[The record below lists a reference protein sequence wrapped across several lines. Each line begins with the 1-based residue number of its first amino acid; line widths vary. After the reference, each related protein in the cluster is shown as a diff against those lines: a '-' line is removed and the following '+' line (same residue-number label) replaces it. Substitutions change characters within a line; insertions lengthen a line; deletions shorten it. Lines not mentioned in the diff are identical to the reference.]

1 VLCLPG
7 GLATAP
13 FYDDVL
19 AEPALAASGVRAI
32 ATTLPGFG
40 RVPFPPVSMPVSRHR
55 PVTETRRVPI
65 PAELVIIL
73 RQHIDTFGVAAL
85 RDA

>member
-40 RVPFPPVSMPVSRHR
+40 RVPSHLVSMPV
-55 PVTETRRVPI
+55 
-65 PAELVIIL
+65 
-73 RQHIDTFGVAAL
+73 
-85 RDA
+85 

>member
-1 VLCLPG
+1 MLCLPR

-32 ATTLPGFG
+32 ARTLPGFG

>member
-7 GLATAP
+7 GLAAPP

-19 AEPALAASGVRAI
+19 AEPAPATSGVRAI

-40 RVPFPPVSMPVSRHR
+40 RVP
-55 PVTETRRVPI
+55 
-65 PAELVIIL
+65 
-73 RQHIDTFGVAAL
+73 GVGVEPTWL
-85 RDA
+85 GL